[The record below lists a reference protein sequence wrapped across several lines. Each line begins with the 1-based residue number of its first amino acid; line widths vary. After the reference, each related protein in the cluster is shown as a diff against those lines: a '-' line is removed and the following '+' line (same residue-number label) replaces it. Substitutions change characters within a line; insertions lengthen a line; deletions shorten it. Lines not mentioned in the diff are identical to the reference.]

1 MDKPRGLARPKDLLQ
16 ISNSRVL
23 ESRESNDGTTIRR
36 RRETTDGRRFTTY
49 ERVERPNIVVVK
61 RSGQREFFDH
71 TKLQNAIHRSVGKF
85 LNGELAVEDLVNRV
99 ESAVYTTNADEITS
113 REIGEQVLAA
123 LAEINDV
130 AYVRFASVFYEF
142 KTLSEFERI
151 LATRIRARA
160 GDKKE
165 KK

>member
-1 MDKPRGLARPKDLLQ
+1 MDKPRRPRDLLQ

-36 RRETTDGRRFTTY
+36 RREASDGRRFTTY
-49 ERVERPNIVVVK
+49 ERIERPNIVVIK
-61 RSGQREFFDH
+61 RSGQREFFDRD
-71 TKLQNAIHRSVGKF
+71 KLQNAVHRSVGKF
-85 LNGELAVEDLVNRV
+85 LGGELAVEDLVNRV
-99 ESAVYTTNADEITS
+99 ESAVYATNADEISS
-113 REIGEQVLAA
+113 REVGEQVLAV
-123 LAEINDV
+123 LADLNEV

-151 LATRIRARA
+151 LATRIRTKN
-160 GDKKE
+160 GE